1 MGALLV
7 IRIGAA
13 VESINAYTWE
23 VGAMTG
29 DLRER
34 IKSAY
39 NKLEEMAKDIPGYRG
54 YKDKEVRREA
64 DKLLRLKVARELQE
78 QRRRLNSIQVELV
91 NAGRLGV
98 VLVLDRSVMRVQLLI
113 DRLKTASYGYAGLFD
128 AVKVQEAEL
137 DALYDFDATLLD
149 GAGRVKALLDAVAAA
164 KTDEE
169 LTKTGSEL
177 LDALEGM
184 NDSFS
189 KRQDVILGIPSV

>member
-1 MGALLV
+1 MV
-7 IRIGAA
+7 
-13 VESINAYTWE
+13 
-23 VGAMTG
+23 G

-34 IKSAY
+34 IQGAY
-39 NKLEEMAKDIPGYRG
+39 NKLEEMAKDIPGYKG

-64 DKLLRLKVARELQE
+64 DKLLRLRVAQELQE

-137 DALYDFDATLLD
+137 DALYDFDASLLD
-149 GAGRVKALLDAVAAA
+149 GAGRVKALIDAVAVADS
-164 KTDEE
+164 DEE
-169 LTKTGSEL
+169 LTKASSEL
-177 LDALEGM
+177 LEALEGM

-189 KRQDVILGIPSV
+189 KRQDVILGLPSL

>member
-1 MGALLV
+1 MGAHLV
-7 IRIGAA
+7 MYVDAG
-13 VESINAYTWE
+13 VESIHARTWE
-23 VGAMTG
+23 VGAMAG
-29 DLRER
+29 DLKER
-34 IKSAY
+34 IESAY
-39 NKLEEMAKDIPGYRG
+39 NRLEEMAKDIPGYRG

-64 DKLLRLKVARELQE
+64 DKLLRLKVARRLQE

-98 VLVLDRSVMRVQLLI
+98 VLVLDRSMMRVQLLI

-149 GAGRVKALLDAVAAA
+149 GAGRVKALIDAVAAA
-164 KTDEE
+164 ETDEE
-169 LTKTGSEL
+169 LTKAGSEL
-177 LDALEGM
+177 LDVLEGM